1 MATTALPLRGDED
14 QLFRR
19 YNDRL
24 LRAVARFA
32 HAPDAVI
39 EDACAFAWVQ
49 LLRHQPDRCTA
60 FAWLRRVAIREA
72 WRLSRRE
79 TRDAHLED
87 LHPEVVEANT
97 ARDLDRILEAREALT
112 VLAELPERQARY
124 LSLLVAG
131 YRYDEIVD
139 IAGTTYTNVNK
150 HLVRARASVRRLRNR

>member
-1 MATTALPLRGDED
+1 MATTPVPLRGDED

-24 LRAVARFA
+24 LRAVGRFV

-49 LLRHQPDRCTA
+49 LVRHQPERCTA
-60 FAWLRRVAIREA
+60 FAWLKQVAIREA

-87 LHPEVVEANT
+87 LHPEAVDAHT
-97 ARDLDRILEAREALT
+97 ARDPDRVLEAREALA

-131 YRYDEIVD
+131 YRYDEIVA

-150 HLVRARASVRRLRNR
+150 HLVRARASVRRLRNS